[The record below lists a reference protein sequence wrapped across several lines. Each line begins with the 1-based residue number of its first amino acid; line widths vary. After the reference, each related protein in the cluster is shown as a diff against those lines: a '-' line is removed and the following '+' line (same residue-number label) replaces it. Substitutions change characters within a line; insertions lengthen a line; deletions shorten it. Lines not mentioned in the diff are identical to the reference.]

1 MNCTH
6 LYENAAIKI
15 LPLFLHQSSGS
26 FFLYSKVSTHDPT
39 QLLPREI
46 CCHYF
51 VLVLVINTLR
61 KCSSWCSRGGY
72 KIRILDVKLDFLA
85 KTIWIVIQYLHVH
98 YLNCL
103 CSRNATKWQKYN
115 KYLLL
120 FYWPSILPECCNMLH
135 IHITIGRKYESL
147 LVL

>member
-1 MNCTH
+1 MHSYVWKCSYKDITLIFTSIKWKFLFCTVRYPH
-6 LYENAAIKI
+6 MI
-15 LPLFLHQSSGS
+15 PLN
-26 FFLYSKVSTHDPT
+26 YSQEKYVVTTLSLSLSSTHY
-39 QLLPREI
+39 ESA
-46 CCHYF
+46 H
-51 VLVLVINTLR
+51 
-61 KCSSWCSRGGY
+61 
-72 KIRILDVKLDFLA
+72 LDVLEEGTKSGYWMWNKIFLQ
-85 KTIWIVIQYLHVH
+85 KWIWIVIKYLHVH